1 MRKIFLLLFTAFALL
16 FVSCSGFAQSGER
29 IKMSYNFVDFNS
41 IDISGNFQVE
51 LSQGKYS
58 VFVDIPEEFE
68 PYLKVKLRDGELHIY
83 YNKLPFKL
91 RYLIG
96 RRGWFSIAK
105 ISLPKIEEIE
115 LSGASSLDAQDL
127 KSSNLSIDCNGASKV
142 DVSGDFGMLEIDCSG
157 ASRGDISGNA
167 KIFRLEVSGASRID
181 AENLLCNK
189 AELDISGASRAS
201 VNALDRLEI
210 DCSGASS
217 VAYKIKDDTLLQA
230 ESSGASNLTRIR

>member
-1 MRKIFLLLFTAFALL
+1 
-16 FVSCSGFAQSGER
+16 
-29 IKMSYNFVDFNS
+29 
-41 IDISGNFQVE
+41 
-51 LSQGKYS
+51 
-58 VFVDIPEEFE
+58 
-68 PYLKVKLRDGELHIY
+68 
-83 YNKLPFKL
+83 
-91 RYLIG
+91 
-96 RRGWFSIAK
+96 
-105 ISLPKIEEIE
+105 
-115 LSGASSLDAQDL
+115 
-127 KSSNLSIDCNGASKV
+127 
-142 DVSGDFGMLEIDCSG
+142 MLEIDCSG

>member
-1 MRKIFLLLFTAFALL
+1 MKKIFLLLFTAFAFL
-16 FVSCSGFAQSGER
+16 FVSCSSYAQSGER
-29 IKMSYNFVDFNS
+29 IKMSYNFKDFNS

-51 LSQGKYS
+51 LSQGQYS

-96 RRGWFSIAK
+96 RGGWFSIAK
-105 ISLPKIEEIE
+105 ISEIE

-127 KSSNLSIDCNGASKV
+127 KSSNLSIDCSGASKV
-142 DVSGDFGMLEIDCSG
+142 DVSGDFGMLVIDCSG
-157 ASRGDISGNA
+157 ASRGDISGEA

-181 AENLLCNK
+181 AEKLLCNK
-189 AELDISGASRAS
+189 AELDVSGASRAS